1 MLTPAPYDYDT
12 ETFDKEAAF
21 RHVLDYPAFENA
33 FSNHTQQHQITE
45 YVQLSRFIT
54 GSMELS
60 YEARKR
66 YKVEK
71 EEYILL
77 YKNALQ
83 VAGYSALIC
92 LAILALSFLGP
103 LMAYQTLIWGGLG
116 ILVLVFIGLPLA
128 AIITMARDAY
138 DDAEKALKEIHEED
152 RWIREFYAMS
162 YISDM
167 QDGMLALMPSRFESL
182 SIKTRSIH

>member
-1 MLTPAPYDYDT
+1 MLTPAPYNYDT
-12 ETFDKEAAF
+12 ETFDEEAAL

-33 FSNHTQQHQITE
+33 FSNHTQQHQVTE
-45 YVQLSRFIT
+45 YVQLSGFIT

-71 EEYILL
+71 EEYIWL

-83 VAGYSALIC
+83 VARYSALLC
-92 LAILALSFLGP
+92 LAIFALSFLGP
-103 LMAYQTLIWGGLG
+103 LMAFQTLIWGGLG
-116 ILVLVFIGLPLA
+116 IMAFVFIGLPLA

-138 DDAEKALKEIHEED
+138 DDAEKALKEIHDED
-152 RWIREFYAMS
+152 IWIREFYAMS

-167 QDGMLALMPSRFESL
+167 QDQMLASMPSRFESL
-182 SIKTRSIH
+182 SIKARSMH

>member
-1 MLTPAPYDYDT
+1 MLSPAPYDYDT
-12 ETFDKEAAF
+12 ETFDKEAAL

-33 FSNHTQQHQITE
+33 FSNHTQQHQINE
-45 YVQLSRFIT
+45 YVKLSGFIT

-71 EEYILL
+71 EEYIWL
-77 YKNALQ
+77 YKNAQ
-83 VAGYSALIC
+83 RVSGYSALIC

-103 LMAYQTLIWGGLG
+103 LIAYQSLIWGGLV
-116 ILVLVFIGLPLA
+116 IMAFVFIGLPLA

-138 DDAEKALKEIHEED
+138 DDAECRYVGCNIA
-152 RWIREFYAMS
+152 
-162 YISDM
+162 
-167 QDGMLALMPSRFESL
+167 GLAGHFL
-182 SIKTRSIH
+182 

>member
-12 ETFDKEAAF
+12 EIFDKEAAF

-45 YVQLSRFIT
+45 YLNLSGIIT

-60 YEARKR
+60 YKARKR
-66 YKVEK
+66 YKAEK
-71 EEYILL
+71 EEYSCL
-77 YKNALQ
+77 YRNALQ
-83 VAGYSALIC
+83 VAGCSALIC

-103 LMAYQTLIWGGLG
+103 FIAFQTLIWGGLM
-116 ILVLVFIGLPLA
+116 IMACVFIGLPLA

-138 DDAEKALKEIHEED
+138 ENAETALKQIHEED
-152 RWIREFYAMS
+152 IWIREFYAMS
-162 YISDM
+162 YISDL
-167 QDGMLALMPSRFESL
+167 QDDVLRKRPSNL
-182 SIKTRSIH
+182 YGLDVKPKPIH